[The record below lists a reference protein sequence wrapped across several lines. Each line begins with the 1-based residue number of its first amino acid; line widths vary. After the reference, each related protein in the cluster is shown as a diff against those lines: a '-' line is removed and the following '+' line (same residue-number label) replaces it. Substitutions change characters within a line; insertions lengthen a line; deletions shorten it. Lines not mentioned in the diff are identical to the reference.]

1 MTSLVGLLGGKVC
14 HVIKVAAD
22 SFSAGR
28 CHEHSGIAGWQSF
41 TDDLILKPQ

>member
-1 MTSLVGLLGGKVC
+1 MTSLVGLLGGKVY
-14 HVIKVAAD
+14 HVIRVAAD